1 MKYKAYKLSFPCG
14 VHFGENSLDSS
25 ETLFHSDSMFS
36 ALCTEASREGNDS
49 VKWLYEVF
57 NNRQIIISDLFPF
70 VGNTMF
76 LPKPVCRIE
85 ATANDGDSVKKKQFK
100 KLKYISADSL
110 DDYLKGNYTPKNDLD
125 LIEQLGTHEL
135 RTSAA
140 MRGVENNLIYNVGV
154 FNFNK
159 DCGLYM
165 IVGYCNEKDLAVF
178 EKYLMSLSYSG
189 IGGKRS
195 SGLGSFNLSFA
206 SLPDNLLHRFESVS
220 SKYMTLSTALPNDSE
235 IEKSIPESEY
245 ILVKRSGFSSPNGQ
259 SPIRI
264 KDLYM
269 FGAGSCFG
277 VKFDGCI
284 KNVSTDQSRNIY
296 RCAKPMW
303 IGV

>member
-1 MKYKAYKLSFPCG
+1 
-14 VHFGENSLDSS
+14 
-25 ETLFHSDSMFS
+25 
-36 ALCTEASREGNDS
+36 
-49 VKWLYEVF
+49 
-57 NNRQIIISDLFPF
+57 
-70 VGNTMF
+70 
-76 LPKPVCRIE
+76 
-85 ATANDGDSVKKKQFK
+85 
-100 KLKYISADSL
+100 
-110 DDYLKGNYTPKNDLD
+110 
-125 LIEQLGTHEL
+125 
-135 RTSAA
+135 

-195 SGLGSFNLSFA
+195 SGLGSFNLNFA

-284 KNVSTDQSRNIY
+284 KNASTDQSRSIY